1 MARATPADAA
11 RDRALMRAG
20 VEPNPVMPLQTNW
33 AAPRQK
39 IDGVYKPGAVLLAG
53 DMLLEALNGDALARQ
68 QLKDR
73 QKKRRQMKL
82 RQLQQQKLE
91 DEKKDVRWDARV
103 GTPGARFTVLK
114 PLVTRRQAELSSEQV
129 GKGVSEG
136 AIVHVLEMTRPNQDG
151 VRRAL
156 IQDVW
161 GKNSGWVT
169 AVDANGEQ
177 TLAPVRPEHEE
188 PEELDRGAWLSDQLE
203 LWQKHEFPTYDQMQG
218 QQEKDMQKTH
228 ELQMFNKEMR
238 RQRMDGAAGV
248 RSSVQGRVPRGGAGN
263 AFRMARAATAGG
275 GMGGGMGG
283 GGHPG
288 SHAMWAV

>member
-1 MARATPADAA
+1 MGSQ

-33 AAPRQK
+33 AAPRRPV
-39 IDGVYKPGAVLLAG
+39 DGVYKPGVVLLAG

-73 QKKRRQMKL
+73 QKKRRQMRL
-82 RQLQQQKLE
+82 RQLQQDKLE
-91 DEKKDVRWDARV
+91 QESRDVRWDAQR
-103 GTPGARFTVLK
+103 GTPGGKFAVQK
-114 PLVTRRQAELSSEQV
+114 QLVTRRQAELASEKV
-129 GKGVSEG
+129 GMVSEG

-188 PEELDRGAWLSDQLE
+188 PEELDRGAWLGDQLE

-248 RSSVQGRVPRGGAGN
+248 RSAVQGRVPRGGAGN

-275 GMGGGMGG
+275 SPAGGMGG
-283 GGHPG
+283 
-288 SHAMWAV
+288 A

>member
-1 MARATPADAA
+1 
-11 RDRALMRAG
+11 MRAG

-73 QKKRRQMKL
+73 QKKRRQLRL
-82 RQLQQQKLE
+82 RQLAQQKLE

-103 GTPGARFTVLK
+103 GTPGAKFTVVK
-114 PLVTRRQAELSSEQV
+114 PLVTRRMAELSSEKV
-129 GKGVSEG
+129 GKGIPEG

-156 IQDVW
+156 VQDVW

-169 AVDANGEQ
+169 AVDADGSQN
-177 TLAPVRPEHEE
+177 LAPVREQYEE
-188 PEELDRGAWLSDQLE
+188 PEELDRGSWLNDQLE
-203 LWQKHEFPTYDQMQG
+203 LWQKHEFPTYDQIEG
-218 QQEKDMQKTH
+218 QQERDMRKTH
-228 ELQMFNKEMR
+228 ELQQFNQEMR

-248 RSSVQGRVPRGGAGN
+248 RSDVKGRRGGVGN
-263 AFRMARAATAGG
+263 AFRMARAASAGPAAATG
-275 GMGGGMGG
+275 N
-283 GGHPG
+283 G
-288 SHAMWAV
+288 SHAMWVV